1 MEYFVTIED
10 ALSKI
15 EELHS
20 LTEIMSKNDGCKRF
34 VALNELVR
42 KIRVSLN
49 ALHYIPYE
57 KYEVLCAPANLL
69 YRSMITDLMTS
80 LLISQVNDKQLED
93 IIYIFDWDFTNSLK
107 SALKANI
114 EIRKK
119 TYPEDVDAFDEQA
132 IEYQEKLYDDLKD
145 YLSSAKGED
154 WKLKPKKHIHING
167 EIFDGQISQIYKI
180 LRTFE
185 EVSGYAYAYQYYRL
199 FSQSEHFSI
208 LGRKINYRQTFHE
221 RYYNKVRAFI
231 YLGAELLYDKY
242 RRLQD
247 LI

>member
-15 EELHS
+15 EYLHS
-20 LTEIMSKNDGCKRF
+20 LTESKSKNGECKRF
-34 VALNELVR
+34 IALNELVR
-42 KIRVSLN
+42 KIRISLN

-80 LLISQVNDKQLED
+80 LLISQVDDKQLED
-93 IIYIFDWDFTNSLK
+93 IIYIFDRDFTNSLK

-114 EIRKK
+114 EIRKE

-132 IEYQEKLYDDLKD
+132 TEYQEKLYDELKD

-154 WKLKPKKHIHING
+154 WKLKKKTPIYING
-167 EIFDGQISQIYKI
+167 ERFDGQISQIYKI

-208 LGRKINYRQTFHE
+208 KGRIINHKQTFHE
-221 RYYNKVRAFI
+221 EYYNKVRALV
-231 YLGAELLYDKY
+231 YLGAELLYNKY
-242 RRLQD
+242 SGTN
-247 LI
+247 I

>member
-1 MEYFVTIED
+1 MAYFVTIED
-10 ALSKI
+10 ALGKI
-15 EELHS
+15 EKLHS
-20 LTEIMSKNDGCKRF
+20 LTESKSKDVECKRF
-34 VALNELVR
+34 VALNELTR
-42 KIRVSLN
+42 KIRISLN

-80 LLISQVNDKQLED
+80 LLISQVDDKQLED
-93 IIYIFDWDFTNSLK
+93 IIYIFDLDFTKSLK

-114 EIRKK
+114 EIRKE

-145 YLSSAKGED
+145 YLDSAKGED
-154 WKLKPKKHIHING
+154 WKLKKKTPIYING
-167 EIFDGQISQIYKI
+167 EKFDGQISQIYKI

-208 LGRKINYRQTFHE
+208 KGRIINYKQTFHE
-221 RYYNKVRAFI
+221 GYYNKVRAII
-231 YLGAELLYDKY
+231 YLGAELLYKKY
-242 RRLQD
+242 SGSN
-247 LI
+247 I

>member
-10 ALSKI
+10 ALGKI
-15 EELHS
+15 EHLHS
-20 LTEIMSKNDGCKRF
+20 LTESKSKNGECKRF
-34 VALNELVR
+34 IALNELVR
-42 KIRVSLN
+42 KIRISLN

-80 LLISQVNDKQLED
+80 LLISQVDDKQLED
-93 IIYIFDWDFTNSLK
+93 IIYIFDRDFTNSLK

-114 EIRKK
+114 EIRKE

-132 IEYQEKLYDDLKD
+132 TEYQEKLYDELKD

-154 WKLKPKKHIHING
+154 WKLKKKTPIYING
-167 EIFDGQISQIYKI
+167 ERFDGQISQIYKI

-208 LGRKINYRQTFHE
+208 KGRIINHKQTFHE
-221 RYYNKVRAFI
+221 EYYNKVRALV
-231 YLGAELLYDKY
+231 YLGAELLYNKY
-242 RRLQD
+242 SGTN
-247 LI
+247 I

>member
-10 ALSKI
+10 VLGKI
-15 EELHS
+15 EHLHS
-20 LTEIMSKNDGCKRF
+20 LTESKSKNGECKRF
-34 VALNELVR
+34 IALNELVR
-42 KIRVSLN
+42 KIRISLN

-80 LLISQVNDKQLED
+80 LLISQVDDKQLED
-93 IIYIFDWDFTNSLK
+93 IIYIFDRDFTNSLK

-114 EIRKK
+114 EIRKE

-132 IEYQEKLYDDLKD
+132 TEYQEKLYDELKD

-154 WKLKPKKHIHING
+154 WKLKKKTPIYING
-167 EIFDGQISQIYKI
+167 ERFDGQISQIYKI

-208 LGRKINYRQTFHE
+208 KGRIINHKQTFHE
-221 RYYNKVRAFI
+221 EYYNKVRALV
-231 YLGAELLYDKY
+231 YLGAELLYNKY
-242 RRLQD
+242 SGTN
-247 LI
+247 I

>member
-10 ALSKI
+10 ALGKI
-15 EELHS
+15 EKLHS
-20 LTEIMSKNDGCKRF
+20 LTESKSKNGGCKRF
-34 VALNELVR
+34 IALNELAR

-57 KYEVLCAPANLL
+57 KYATLCAPANLL

-80 LLISQVNDKQLED
+80 LLISQVDDKQLED

-114 EIRKK
+114 EIRKE

-132 IEYQEKLYDDLKD
+132 TEYQEKLYDELKD

-154 WKLKPKKHIHING
+154 WKLKKKTPIYING
-167 EIFDGQISQIYKI
+167 ERFDGQISQIYKI
-180 LRTFE
+180 LRMFD

-208 LGRKINYRQTFHE
+208 KGRIINYKQTFHE
-221 RYYNKVRAFI
+221 GYYNKVRALVYF
-231 YLGAELLYDKY
+231 GAELLYNKY
-242 RRLQD
+242 RRSN
-247 LI
+247 I